1 MDMLGFSVFLHVSSI
16 DFYTA
21 DTAGFSDTMTL
32 FAHNV
37 FRYTILCFSWLHL
50 PSALIGHPY
59 KINKN
64 RLVKRHLHFIVWEP
78 LS

>member
-1 MDMLGFSVFLHVSSI
+1 MLGFSVFLHVSSM

-37 FRYTILCFSWLHL
+37 FRYTFSNKEFYA
-50 PSALIGHPY
+50 SAGYICRQH
-59 KINKN
+59 
-64 RLVKRHLHFIVWEP
+64 
-78 LS
+78 